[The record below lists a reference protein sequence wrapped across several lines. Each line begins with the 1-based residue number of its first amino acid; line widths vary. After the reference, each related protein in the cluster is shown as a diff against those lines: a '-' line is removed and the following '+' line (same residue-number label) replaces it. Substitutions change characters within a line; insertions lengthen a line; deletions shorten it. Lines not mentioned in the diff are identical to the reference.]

1 MSKNSFQ
8 TVSFSRFHV
17 SVIFEWYRENC
28 LKVSKTYYIFIE
40 IIIGSFLCQIF
51 ANVTET
57 NSYEPLKL
65 SLLSIASFSSAQ
77 LIYFFKN
84 VATIFRA
91 NLILRIDLNVM
102 FNFHS
107 QLIYKSQ
114 ILIEV

>member
-1 MSKNSFQ
+1 M
-8 TVSFSRFHV
+8 
-17 SVIFEWYRENC
+17 
-28 LKVSKTYYIFIE
+28 SKTYYIFIE

-65 SLLSIASFSSAQ
+65 SFLSIASFSSAKF
-77 LIYFFKN
+77 IYFFKN

-91 NLILRIDLNVM
+91 NLILRIDIFSTLNVM